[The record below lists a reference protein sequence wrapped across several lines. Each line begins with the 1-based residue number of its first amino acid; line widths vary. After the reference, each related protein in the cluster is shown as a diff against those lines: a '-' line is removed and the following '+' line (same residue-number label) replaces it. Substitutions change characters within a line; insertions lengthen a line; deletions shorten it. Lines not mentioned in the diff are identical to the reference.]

1 MTDERADQR
10 ILFVEAT
17 LNEIEEFAG
26 RGRAAFD
33 ADIAVARACQYS
45 VIRLAADLD
54 RLGEEWLADHP
65 DVPWRLIR
73 GMRNRIA
80 HSYWL
85 VDDDIVWA
93 VVDVHARELHRHLA
107 AEFDAARTRLA
118 EYSGAAARGADGPEA
133 GEAEA
138 DDQ

>member
-1 MTDERADQR
+1 MSDERTDQR
-10 ILFVEAT
+10 LLYVEAT
-17 LNEIEEFAG
+17 LKEIAELAA

-65 DVPWRLIR
+65 DVPWRLIK

-80 HSYWL
+80 HSSWL

-93 VVDVHARELHRHLA
+93 VVDVHASELHRSLA
-107 AEFDAARTRLA
+107 AEIDAARARWAA
-118 EYSGAAARGADGPEA
+118 E
-133 GEAEA
+133 
-138 DDQ
+138 